1 MLGNPFQQ
9 DLPTFRAVVSD
20 EDVGEQ
26 DDGEGLG
33 GITQPVN
40 RLINKSTQNTQ
51 FIAAQKTHHGESDQA
66 RQIRK
71 HILDRLETF
80 LIGIVLELS
89 RLFGELVAQR
99 TIIKGL
105 HALEEGIE
113 FQFLLVEPK
122 FFSRLL
128 FQLRLGVAQEREFG
142 GKLIDRRREQI
153 GTSNL
158 LNKKRNQ
165 NEQKQNPQ
173 GNQRAVPPA
182 PICLLYTS
190 PSPRD

>member
-1 MLGNPFQQ
+1 MVSNPIQQ
-9 DLPTFRAVVSD
+9 HRPTFGAVVTHK
-20 EDVGEQ
+20 DVCEQ

-89 RLFGELVAQR
+89 RLFG
-99 TIIKGL
+99 
-105 HALEEGIE
+105 
-113 FQFLLVEPK
+113 
-122 FFSRLL
+122 
-128 FQLRLGVAQEREFG
+128 
-142 GKLIDRRREQI
+142 
-153 GTSNL
+153 
-158 LNKKRNQ
+158 
-165 NEQKQNPQ
+165 
-173 GNQRAVPPA
+173 
-182 PICLLYTS
+182 CLLYTS

>member
-1 MLGNPFQQ
+1 M
-9 DLPTFRAVVSD
+9 VSD

-51 FIAAQKTHHGESDQA
+51 FITAQKTHHGESDQA

-122 FFSRLL
+122 FFSCPL
-128 FQLRLGVAQEREFG
+128 FQLRI
-142 GKLIDRRREQI
+142 GKTQ
-153 GTSNL
+153 
-158 LNKKRNQ
+158 KR
-165 NEQKQNPQ
+165 KF
-173 GNQRAVPPA
+173 R
-182 PICLLYTS
+182 
-190 PSPRD
+190 